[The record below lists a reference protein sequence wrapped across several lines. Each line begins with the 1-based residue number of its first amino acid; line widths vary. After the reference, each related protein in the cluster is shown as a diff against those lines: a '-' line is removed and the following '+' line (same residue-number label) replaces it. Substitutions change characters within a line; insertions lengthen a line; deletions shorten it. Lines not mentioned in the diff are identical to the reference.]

1 MKQMKF
7 TFLLVLVGTFMLTQ
21 PAFSMI
27 ETRGAS
33 TPLVSIE
40 KKQMS
45 VETFIN
51 LTPAKYQELTG
62 QKLGWAKKI
71 QLKMAQ
77 KLLKGKK
84 AGNADISKGLYVVL
98 AIIGLGW
105 LAMGLLDDWSGN
117 DWIIALVLS
126 FLFIIPGIIYALI
139 KMKKYY

>member
-21 PAFSMI
+21 PVFGMI
-27 ETRGAS
+27 EPRGTSLPSAS
-33 TPLVSIE
+33 TE
-40 KKQMS
+40 KKQMN

-98 AIIGLGW
+98 AIIGFGW
-105 LAMGLLDDWSGN
+105 LAMGLLDDWSGS
-117 DWIIALVLS
+117 DWIIALVLY
-126 FLFIIPGIIYALI
+126 FLFWLPGLIYSLI

>member
-33 TPLVSIE
+33 TPLVSE
-40 KKQMS
+40 KKQMN

-98 AIIGLGW
+98 ALIGFGW
-105 LAMGLLDDWSGN
+105 LAMGLLDDWSGS
-117 DWIIALVLS
+117 DWIISLVLY
-126 FLFIIPGIIYALI
+126 FLFFLPGLIYTLI